1 MAMTATVAVATATY
15 PATAQF
21 TADKGGTVTLCH
33 LGSSNNITFSFDGT
47 NDAGTLVPGYVPNL
61 QTDGWVYS
69 KVWLKGASATSTNVL
84 IIVEDSG
91 VKP

>member
-1 MAMTATVAVATATY
+1 MTATVAVATATY

-21 TADKGGTVTLCH
+21 TADKAGTVTLCH
-33 LGSSNNITFSFDGT
+33 LGSSNSITFSFDGVK
-47 NDAGTLVPGYVPNL
+47 DDGTLVPGVVPTL

-84 IIVEDSG
+84 IMVEASE